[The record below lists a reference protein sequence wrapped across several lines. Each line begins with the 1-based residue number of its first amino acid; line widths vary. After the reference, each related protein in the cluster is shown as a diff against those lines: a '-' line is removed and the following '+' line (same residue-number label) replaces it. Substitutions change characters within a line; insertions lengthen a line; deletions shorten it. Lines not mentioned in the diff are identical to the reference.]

1 MIMGLTRFSPG
12 QIQAL
17 GRPGDVAI
25 AISTSGN
32 SPNIIEGVK
41 AAKKGDL
48 KTIGLSGKDG
58 GLLANEADLAITIA
72 STNTARIQECHI
84 TVGHLFCELT
94 EEALARGKME
104 GGGSDLT

>member
-1 MIMGLTRFSPG
+1 M
-12 QIQAL
+12 

-32 SPNIIEGVK
+32 SPNVIEGVK

-48 KTIGLSGKDG
+48 KTIALSGKDG
-58 GLLANEADLAITIA
+58 GRLAKETNLVITIA

-84 TVGHLFCELT
+84 TVGHLLCELT
-94 EEALARGKME
+94 EEELE
-104 GGGSDLT
+104 